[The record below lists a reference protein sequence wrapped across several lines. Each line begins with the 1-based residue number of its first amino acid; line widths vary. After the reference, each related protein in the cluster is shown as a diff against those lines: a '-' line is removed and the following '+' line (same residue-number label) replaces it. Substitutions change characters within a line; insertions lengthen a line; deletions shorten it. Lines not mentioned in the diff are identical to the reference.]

1 MVCPRACVIFSIF
14 CAFKYKFRLF
24 SCLVLSLFYHFY
36 FHFGLFSL
44 SLPSLYIFHRFSWL
58 PVPIITSLL
67 ALCLSDYNIFL
78 AAVSFYCSWRFFP
91 INAVCT
97 QHNERPTEK
106 KETDRIANCAIFTS
120 QGLLSVNVFVP
131 FFAFPYDQI
140 SLFFVPSL
148 PSLFRCDCL
157 SGIFCIE
164 Y

>member
-1 MVCPRACVIFSIF
+1 MHVWFLAFFALSNIDLGCFLASFFHYFIIFISILACFRCRCLHCIFF
-14 CAFKYKFRLF
+14 TGFLDYLCR
-24 SCLVLSLFYHFY
+24 SLL
-36 FHFGLFSL
+36 LFSL
-44 SLPSLYIFHRFSWL
+44 SVSPTTIFF
-58 PVPIITSLL
+58 LL
-67 ALCLSDYNIFL
+67 LFL
-78 AAVSFYCSWRFFP
+78 FIVRGVFFP

-97 QHNERPTEK
+97 QHNERPNRK